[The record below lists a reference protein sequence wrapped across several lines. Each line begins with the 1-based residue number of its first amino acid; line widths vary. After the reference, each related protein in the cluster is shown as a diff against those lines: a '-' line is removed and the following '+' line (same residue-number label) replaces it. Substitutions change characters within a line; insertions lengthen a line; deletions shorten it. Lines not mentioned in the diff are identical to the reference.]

1 MNQTTPSPLP
11 PTSINPFVR
20 GSENL
25 RIERQLLITYEN
37 DCPPCFRPLHRS
49 QAHLPDHEVQLFP
62 CIFNDDF
69 ALVSEAQI
77 IPAGLDE
84 RCQSI
89 GLVRQVVYAVM
100 GETLHGWHHLGD
112 LYSMEEAQAVVQRLT
127 FETGYYR
134 RAWEISTGHLS
145 EEAIRYLEEWIHRLP
160 LRQTS
165 LLFALFALPDCCGF
179 GCKLIGTPWTDEH
192 LLHISNHSYS
202 ELRQEQLAAGVP
214 ESLADTLYLA
224 ALADIR
230 FLVFDPSASTLEGLP
245 IYEK

>member
-1 MNQTTPSPLP
+1 MNQTTPSPLAP
-11 PTSINPFVR
+11 AGINPFVR
-20 GSENL
+20 GSEKL

-37 DCPPCFRPLHRS
+37 DCPPCFRPLHES

-77 IPAGLDE
+77 IPTDLDE
-84 RCQSI
+84 RCQST

-100 GETLHGWHHLGD
+100 GETLNGWHHLGD
-112 LYSMEEAQAVVQRLT
+112 LYSQEEAQALVRHLS
-127 FETGYYR
+127 FETGHYS

-145 EEAIRYLEEWIHRLP
+145 EEAVRYLAVWIDRQP
-160 LRQTS
+160 LRQTG
-165 LLFALFALPDCCGF
+165 LLFELFALPDCCGF

-192 LLHISNHSYS
+192 LRHIGNHSYS
-202 ELRQEQLAAGVP
+202 ELRQEQLAIGVP

-224 ALADIR
+224 ALADVR
-230 FLVFDPSASTLEGLP
+230 FLIFDPSAMTLEGLP
-245 IYEK
+245 LYDT